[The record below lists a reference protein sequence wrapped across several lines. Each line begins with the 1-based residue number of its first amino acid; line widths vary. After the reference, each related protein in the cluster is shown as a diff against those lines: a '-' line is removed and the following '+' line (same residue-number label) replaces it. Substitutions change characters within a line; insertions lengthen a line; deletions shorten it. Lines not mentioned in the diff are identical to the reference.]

1 MKSIESSGSVF
12 IKAEWEGYGDQMPP
26 ARSET
31 LLEMKTNEKNRFYYT
46 KEEQHN
52 LLQKQ
57 KPIDVNDPRNEEIIK
72 AIQRMKNDYMD
83 RLLANDA
90 KF

>member
-1 MKSIESSGSVF
+1 MEKGKLSEAEKKRNEKEENHMKSIESSGSVF

-52 LLQKQ
+52 LL
-57 KPIDVNDPRNEEIIK
+57 
-72 AIQRMKNDYMD
+72 
-83 RLLANDA
+83 
-90 KF
+90 

>member
-1 MKSIESSGSVF
+1 
-12 IKAEWEGYGDQMPP
+12 MPP
-26 ARSET
+26 ARAET
-31 LLEMKTNEKNRFYYT
+31 LLEMKQNEKNRFYYT
-46 KEEQHN
+46 KEEQYE
-52 LLQKQ
+52 LLNKQ

-83 RLLANDA
+83 RLLDNDA